1 MPLAYEIV
9 VRALLQISAGS
20 CQFYNYQHW
29 TFWETFLSP
38 KLLQGGILGYWK
50 KRKLLSNADYI
61 ILASCGFSIE
71 RPYEELKNIKILESK
86 EWQDFLAVVGGMV
99 AIADGNKFFNR
110 SSVASI
116 IGTAEIVAEFIY
128 PELRG
133 MYGHHGTRW
142 VRLEELSAFCGR
154 AGAEPT
160 KKDVVLA
167 EGVEQGSAEES
178 TNFKCLPTSKNSMTI
193 QHVMK
198 QIAALQ
204 CGDYNAAFLLN
215 SPSNKKRL
223 VSADKFKAIVSG
235 WTSFKMLTFPQTT
248 CEYQEGEVDGTIM
261 NVKVE
266 ARAEGS
272 DEILSFVFDLRKSE
286 DGERWETDGVRIEC

>member
-99 AIADGNKFFNR
+99 AIADGNKYSNPR
-110 SSVASI
+110 
-116 IGTAEIVAEFIY
+116 
-128 PELRG
+128 
-133 MYGHHGTRW
+133 
-142 VRLEELSAFCGR
+142 
-154 AGAEPT
+154 
-160 KKDVVLA
+160 
-167 EGVEQGSAEES
+167 
-178 TNFKCLPTSKNSMTI
+178 
-193 QHVMK
+193 
-198 QIAALQ
+198 
-204 CGDYNAAFLLN
+204 AFLAQQKWL
-215 SPSNKKRL
+215 
-223 VSADKFKAIVSG
+223 
-235 WTSFKMLTFPQTT
+235 Q
-248 CEYQEGEVDGTIM
+248 
-261 NVKVE
+261 
-266 ARAEGS
+266 
-272 DEILSFVFDLRKSE
+272 KSC
-286 DGERWETDGVRIEC
+286 IQS